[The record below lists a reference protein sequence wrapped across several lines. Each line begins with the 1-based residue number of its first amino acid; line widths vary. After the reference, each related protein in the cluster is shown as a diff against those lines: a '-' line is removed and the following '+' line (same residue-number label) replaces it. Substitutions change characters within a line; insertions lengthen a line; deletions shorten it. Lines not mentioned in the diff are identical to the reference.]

1 MGRWEPNARGR
12 LARAALVLSAEK
24 GYDSTTVAEIAAAAG
39 VTERTFYRY
48 FPDKADAFF
57 PDNTELLVRLSAVV
71 RDAVRAGHPPL
82 DAALAAV
89 GDLAGYVSQEPER
102 VSLTAQVVP
111 AVPAL
116 AGRDLVRQRQTADA
130 ISGAL
135 ADSGV
140 PPLDAQLAAETALGI
155 WRVAVGQW
163 TQDPDAG
170 TLNEVLVSTA
180 EAARAQAR
188 ARTPQ

>member
-57 PDNTELLVRLSAVV
+57 PDNTELLVRLSSVV
-71 RDAVRAGHPPL
+71 RDAVRAGRPPL

-89 GDLAGYVSQEPER
+89 SDLAGYVSQEPER

-140 PPLDAQLAAETALGI
+140 PPLEAMLAAETALGI

-163 TQDPDAG
+163 TLDPDTG
-170 TLNEVLVSTA
+170 TLDEVLASTV
-180 EAARAQAR
+180 EAARSQAR
-188 ARTPQ
+188 PAQ